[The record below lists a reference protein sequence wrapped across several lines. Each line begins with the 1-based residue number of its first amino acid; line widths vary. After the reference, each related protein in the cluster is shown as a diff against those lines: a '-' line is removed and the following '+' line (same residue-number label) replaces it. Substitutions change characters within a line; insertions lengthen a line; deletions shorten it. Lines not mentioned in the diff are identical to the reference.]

1 MIALALTV
9 QVFMDP
15 SWHFPPVSKWTTFHP
30 VGFVSSLPM
39 ICFVYAFHYV
49 LTDTI
54 SELKTPSAKRTTSVN
69 AFAIVLLMGCYVP
82 IAISGYLLESGKG
95 ISSNVLA
102 GMGEGSVV
110 VIIAKW
116 TIAALL
122 FVTYSLFIIPLR
134 RKIEFLSFGRP
145 SSSMLSLSRLVIAA
159 GLNIS
164 VAIVSALLPGLGLA
178 NSVAGGCIALVMF
191 FFPGRLI
198 VRNQLDKPP
207 ASRQIFETVV
217 GTVLIVLGIL
227 VCFVGLF
234 GALIFDRD

>member
-1 MIALALTV
+1 
-9 QVFMDP
+9 
-15 SWHFPPVSKWTTFHP
+15 
-30 VGFVSSLPM
+30 M

-69 AFAIVLLMGCYVP
+69 AFAVVLLMGCYVP
-82 IAISGYLLESGKG
+82 VAITGYLLKSGKG

-102 GMGEGSVV
+102 GMGENSVV

-122 FVTYSLFIIPLR
+122 FLTYSLFIIPLR
-134 RKIEFLSFGRP
+134 RKVELLFFGRL
-145 SSSMLSLSRLVIAA
+145 SSSMLSLSRLAIAA

-164 VAIVSALLPGLGLA
+164 VVIVSVLLPDLGLA
-178 NSVAGGCIALVMF
+178 NTLAGGCIALVMF

-207 ASRQIFETVV
+207 ASRHIFETIT
-217 GTVLIVLGIL
+217 GAVLIVLGVL
-227 VCFVGLF
+227 VCFVGLL
-234 GALIFDRD
+234 GALIFDEY